1 MPAKSQW
8 LFDIPGILE
17 RLRMLEVPV
26 IDRSGC
32 ERIFGVRRRRA
43 IELMHHFGGYQ
54 SGNTVLLDRLDLI
67 RRLEELAAS
76 PAVEQ
81 ERRRKERL
89 SQKLDGLQRDR
100 AAAVV
105 VQIPVIPVPHRGL
118 PAGVEFASGQMT
130 VSFSGVEELLGTLYA
145 LAQSAAGDYEGFRE
159 AAESGNSLPRPAGIS
174 S

>member
-8 LFDIPGILE
+8 LLDIPGILE
-17 RLRMLEVPV
+17 GLRALEVPV

-43 IELMHHFGGYQ
+43 IELMHDFGGYQ
-54 SGNTVLLDRLDLI
+54 SGNTILLDRLDLI
-67 RRLEELAAS
+67 RRLEALAAS

-89 SQKLDGLQRDR
+89 CEKLDGLQRDR
-100 AAAVV
+100 TAAAVRISV
-105 VQIPVIPVPHRGL
+105 VPVPLQGL
-118 PAGVEFASGQMT
+118 PTRVEFAPGRMT

-145 LAQSAAGDYEGFRE
+145 LAQSAAGNFEAFRA
-159 AAESGNSLPRPAGIS
+159 AAESRNSPAERAGTS
-174 S
+174 N

>member
-1 MPAKSQW
+1 LPAKPQG
-8 LFDIPGILE
+8 LFDIAAIVE
-17 RLRMLEVPV
+17 RLRALEVPV

-67 RRLEELAAS
+67 RQLQELAAS

-89 SQKLDGLQRDR
+89 SQKLDSLQRDCA
-100 AAAVV
+100 AAAVR
-105 VQIPVIPVPHRGL
+105 IPVVPVPHRGL
-118 PAGVEFASGQMT
+118 PSGVEFASGRMT
-130 VSFSGVEELLGTLYA
+130 VSFSGVEELLDTLYA
-145 LAQSAAGDYEGFRE
+145 LAQSAAGDFDAFRV
-159 AAESGNSLPRPAGIS
+159 AAESGNSPSHPAVPS